1 MPSIFLASNP
11 PTSNTPETSF
21 HFPLQSL
28 HPFATPIM
36 SFGSPGGGT
45 NFAKPIPPERGSFP
59 LDHDN
64 ECKMHMAS
72 YLTCLKKAKGV
83 NVDDCRMLSKA
94 YLQCRMDKYVM
105 STGNRIVKQTW
116 DWNCRPGRRGQI
128 GGRQEGA
135 EG

>member
-1 MPSIFLASNP
+1 
-11 PTSNTPETSF
+11 
-21 HFPLQSL
+21 
-28 HPFATPIM
+28 M

-94 YLQCRMDKYVM
+94 YLQCRMDRYVLSCLQM
-105 STGNRIVKQTW
+105 VGLSQYCG
-116 DWNCRPGRRGQI
+116 I
-128 GGRQEGA
+128 GVAR
-135 EG
+135 